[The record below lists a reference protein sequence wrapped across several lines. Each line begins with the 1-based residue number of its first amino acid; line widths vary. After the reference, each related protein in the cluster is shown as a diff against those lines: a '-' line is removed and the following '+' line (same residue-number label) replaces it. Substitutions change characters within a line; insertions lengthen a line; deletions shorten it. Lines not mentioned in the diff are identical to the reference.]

1 MTNTGNKYQQVPLHD
16 ADIDAHL
23 DDDTSTA
30 TAVPRAAEPS
40 SAASSGANHR
50 DDADA
55 DGDVSAPLMAA
66 SDAASPAPAA
76 LHAAAE
82 DDDDDAPIATL
93 MPVASPDSSAPPSP
107 PRRTISAKSD
117 GVFSHLS
124 AKPEVAPTARSDS
137 PTAPPADLPPSYETA
152 VTDPTPAYFD
162 NTIFT
167 TQLDDGELLV
177 EGLPVGSPMTFFL
190 AMFISM
196 SFQFAGFL
204 MAYLLATSHAGR
216 MGAKVGFGV
225 TLLQYGILLRT
236 RVMDIED
243 SGNPLGDADFA
254 SSLPPDTTPD
264 EAEGIL
270 IRTEWVSYL
279 LLVCGWYLLIRSAIE
294 FFRVK
299 RLQAVVMAAPEA
311 LIV

>member
-1 MTNTGNKYQQVPLHD
+1 MANTNNKYQQVPLHD
-16 ADIDAHL
+16 ADVDAHL
-23 DDDTSTA
+23 DDDTPA
-30 TAVPRAAEPS
+30 AAAVPRAAEPS
-40 SAASSGANHR
+40 SAATASHH

-55 DGDVSAPLMAA
+55 DVSAPLMPA
-66 SDAASPAPAA
+66 SDTAPAAASPAA
-76 LHAAAE
+76 LNHAE
-82 DDDDDAPIATL
+82 DDDDDDAPIATL
-93 MPVASPDSSAPPSP
+93 MPVTSPDSSAPPSP

-216 MGAKVGFGV
+216 MGAKAGFGV

>member
-16 ADIDAHL
+16 ADVDAHL
-23 DDDTSTA
+23 DADTPTA
-30 TAVPRAAEPS
+30 AAVPRAAEPS
-40 SAASSGANHR
+40 SAASANHH
-50 DDADA
+50 DDA
-55 DGDVSAPLMAA
+55 DGDVSAPLMPA
-66 SDAASPAPAA
+66 SDAAPAAASPAA
-76 LHAAAE
+76 LNHADD

-93 MPVASPDSSAPPSP
+93 MPVPSPDSSASPSP

-124 AKPEVAPTARSDS
+124 AKPEVAPTARADS

-216 MGAKVGFGV
+216 MGAKAGFGV

-299 RLQAVVMAAPEA
+299 RLQAVVMASPEA